1 MGKDINP
8 FHKIRR
14 KTMQAKTKM
23 LQMSKKGQM
32 GVGNLSGFTIVLLRG
47 GILGVILSLIILS
60 FSTTL
65 TKNGEATTAVNTSI
79 SNMNSAFSTIASYLP
94 LIALVVVAGIII
106 TVVVL
111 SLAFGGRREEG
122 RD

>member
-1 MGKDINP
+1 
-8 FHKIRR
+8 
-14 KTMQAKTKM
+14 MQAKTKM
-23 LQMSKKGQM
+23 LQMSRKGQM

-79 SNMNSAFSTIASYLP
+79 GNVNSAFSTIASYLP

-106 TVVVL
+106 SVVVL
-111 SLAFGGRREEG
+111 SFAFRRREEG

>member
-1 MGKDINP
+1 
-8 FHKIRR
+8 
-14 KTMQAKTKM
+14 MQAKTKM

-32 GVGNLSGFTIVLLRG
+32 GIGNLTGFTIALLVV
-47 GILGVILSLIILS
+47 GIVVVVAFLIVGS
-60 FSTTL
+60 FQTTL

-79 SNMNSAFSTIASYLP
+79 GNVNSAFSTIASYLP
-94 LIALVVVAGIII
+94 LIVLVVVAGIII

-111 SLAFGGRREEG
+111 SFAFGGRREEG

>member
-1 MGKDINP
+1 
-8 FHKIRR
+8 
-14 KTMQAKTKM
+14 MQAKTKM

-32 GVGNLSGFTIVLLRG
+32 GVGNLSGFAIALLPE
-47 GILGVILSLIILS
+47 GILGVIFSLIIWS
-60 FSTTL
+60 FQTTL

-79 SNMNSAFSTIASYLP
+79 GNVNSAFSTIASYLP
-94 LIALVVVAGIII
+94 LIVLVVVAGIII

-111 SLAFGGRREEG
+111 SFAFGGRREEG